1 MSSNI
6 EVKLDVLNQKGSPA
20 LFADSL
26 ASRPAA
32 SFAGRLFVDTDNPST
47 GIYRDTG
54 TTWIQVADET
64 GTIPTPTLQ
73 TVTTA
78 GNTSNVGISVSA
90 NGIGIGTSI
99 PASNRLDVHS
109 ASGLQAT
116 FNGTGVTN
124 AGVQLQSA
132 GVGKWTIQNNYNSA
146 ANDFVVTDVLNSIN
160 RLIITNTGVG
170 TLTAS
175 LSATKTATYSTGGT
189 YGIYGNDNYTI
200 PAATSFGSGGLIF
213 ASLQGIQNFT
223 YGGNAT
229 YDNSALN
236 GSVVGINQIQFSS
249 TGTITMTQA
258 TGPRA
263 MTAGIFQN
271 QFLGATNGTISHLA
285 GIEVLGVYKA
295 STGIATIT
303 NAYGLLINNI
313 DDYTSGFAF
322 TNRWG
327 IYQAG
332 ASDNN
337 YFAGKVTINDTTI
350 TAYRLYVNGTVG
362 VVGSVTAA
370 NSSFNGV
377 AIGLGNTTNVSN
389 TNTAVGLE
397 VLSSN
402 TSATGCTGV
411 GQSALRGNNG
421 NYNSAFGTN
430 AMRLNVSG
438 INNCAFGT
446 TALFTNTSSQNSAFG
461 SVALYANT
469 TGGDNNAFGYWSLTN
484 NTTGSA
490 NVAFGVATLQY
501 NTTGGSNVAIGS
513 QAGRYI
519 SGGGQNAITDNSIY
533 IGAFTYPLANNQT
546 NQIIIGTSTI
556 GLGSNTTIIGNSS
569 TTQTALYGSLTLGTT
584 TNTASAL
591 LSMSSTAQGFLPPRM
606 TTAQKNAIATPAT
619 GLVVYDTT
627 LNKLALYTGAGWE
640 TVTSI

>member
-78 GNTSNVGISVSA
+78 GNTSNVGISITA
-90 NGIGIGTSI
+90 NGIGIGTTI

-146 ANDFVVTDVLNSIN
+146 ANDFVVTDVLNTIN

-175 LSATKTATYSTGGT
+175 LSATKTATYSSGGT
-189 YGIYGNDNYTI
+189 YGIYGNDNYNI

-327 IYQAG
+327 IYQQG

-337 YFAGKVTINDTTI
+337 YFAGKVLINTT
-350 TAYRLYVNGTVG
+350 TVGSYQLDVNGTARASG
-362 VVGSVTAA
+362 AIFSLDYLDCRGSIFLRNGSGGGNT
-370 NSSFNGV
+370 SFNTTTTNSYYVMSSGV
-377 AIGLGNTTNVSN
+377 NLNIGKSSNYAIIYDSTNNNIGMSDAGTSVTNVS
-389 TNTAVGLE
+389 
-397 VLSSN
+397 
-402 TSATGCTGV
+402 
-411 GQSALRGNNG
+411 
-421 NYNSAFGTN
+421 
-430 AMRLNVSG
+430 
-438 INNCAFGT
+438 
-446 TALFTNTSSQNSAFG
+446 
-461 SVALYANT
+461 
-469 TGGDNNAFGYWSLTN
+469 SL
-484 NTTGSA
+484 
-490 NVAFGVATLQY
+490 
-501 NTTGGSNVAIGS
+501 
-513 QAGRYI
+513 
-519 SGGGQNAITDNSIY
+519 
-533 IGAFTYPLANNQT
+533 
-546 NQIIIGTSTI
+546 
-556 GLGSNTTIIGNSS
+556 
-569 TTQTALYGSLTLGTT
+569 LTLTT
-584 TNTASAL
+584 TTK
-591 LSMSSTAQGFLPPRM
+591 GFLPPRM
-606 TTAQKNAIATPAT
+606 TTTQKNAIATPAT
-619 GLVVYDTT
+619 GLVVYDTI
-627 LNKLALYTGAGWE
+627 LNKLALYTGAAWE

>member
-54 TTWIQVADET
+54 TSWIQVADET

-78 GNTSNVGISVSA
+78 GNTSNVGISISA
-90 NGIGIGTSI
+90 NGIGIGTAI
-99 PASNRLDVHS
+99 PASNRLDIHT
-109 ASGLQAT
+109 ATGINAT
-116 FNGTGVTN
+116 FNGTGTTN
-124 AGVQLQSA
+124 SALQLQSA

-146 ANDFVVTDVLNSIN
+146 ANDFVVTDVLNTIN
-160 RLIITNTGVG
+160 RLIITNTGVA

-175 LSATKTATYSTGGT
+175 LSATKTATYSSGGV

-200 PAATSFGSGGLIF
+200 PASTSFGSGGLIF
-213 ASLQGIQNFT
+213 ASLQGVQNFT

-258 TGPRA
+258 TGVRA
-263 MTAGIFQN
+263 MSSGMFQN
-271 QFLGATNGTISHLA
+271 QFLGATNGTITHLA

-327 IYQAG
+327 IYQDG

-337 YFAGKVTINDTTI
+337 YFAGKIITGSTTVSTYQLDVTGSFRAVGNSPIFSTTDGSGLTVNNTNANRYSNFQINWNSIAQGSLFYDNSTTRFCLNTFPSI
-350 TAYRLYVNGTVG
+350 PLALFAGNPNPSTNQFLLFTTGNVVIGSGTDAGFRLDVQNGPSRFGNNLTVTGTCTLSGIVNVNGASQ
-362 VVGSVTAA
+362 SV
-370 NSSFNGV
+370 S
-377 AIGLGNTTNVSN
+377 GLN
-389 TNTAVGLE
+389 TNRFCASTD
-397 VLSSN
+397 
-402 TSATGCTGV
+402 
-411 GQSALRGNNG
+411 
-421 NYNSAFGTN
+421 
-430 AMRLNVSG
+430 AM
-438 INNCAFGT
+438 
-446 TALFTNTSSQNSAFG
+446 
-461 SVALYANT
+461 
-469 TGGDNNAFGYWSLTN
+469 
-484 NTTGSA
+484 
-490 NVAFGVATLQY
+490 
-501 NTTGGSNVAIGS
+501 
-513 QAGRYI
+513 
-519 SGGGQNAITDNSIY
+519 
-533 IGAFTYPLANNQT
+533 
-546 NQIIIGTSTI
+546 IGT
-556 GLGSNTTIIGNSS
+556 G
-569 TTQTALYGSLTLGTT
+569 AAPD
-584 TNTASAL
+584 ASAVLELRATTKGL
-591 LSMSSTAQGFLPPRM
+591 LFPRM
-606 TTAQKNAIATPAT
+606 TTAQKNAISTPAT

-627 LNKLALYTGAGWE
+627 LNKLALYTGAAWE

>member
-32 SFAGRLFVDTDNPST
+32 SFAGRLFVDTDIPST

-54 TTWIQVADET
+54 SIWIQVADET

-78 GNTSNVGISVSA
+78 GNTSNVGISITA

-99 PASNRLDVHS
+99 PATNRLDIHS
-109 ASGLQAT
+109 ASGINAT
-116 FNGTGVTN
+116 FNGTGTTN
-124 AGVQLQSA
+124 SALQLQSA

-146 ANDFVVTDVLNSIN
+146 ANDFVLTDVLNSVN
-160 RLIITNTGVG
+160 RLQISNTGIG

-175 LSATKTATYSTGGT
+175 LSATKTATYSSGGA

-200 PAATSFGSGGLIF
+200 PASTSFGSGGLIF

-249 TGTITMTQA
+249 TGTITMNQA
-258 TGPRA
+258 TGVRA

-332 ASDNN
+332 GSDNN
-337 YFAGKVTINDTTI
+337 YFAGKVVLGSTTVSTYQLDVVGTSRLQGDVDI
-350 TAYRLYVNGTVG
+350 TGLTNYRIRFVNQGNSNVVQFNTNGTSG
-362 VVGSVTAA
+362 GY
-370 NSSFNGV
+370 NG
-377 AIGLGNTTNVSN
+377 GY
-389 TNTAVGLE
+389 E
-397 VLSSN
+397 FQ
-402 TSATGCTGV
+402 TG
-411 GQSALRGNNG
+411 GNN
-421 NYNSAFGTN
+421 S
-430 AMRLNVSG
+430 
-438 INNCAFGT
+438 FGT
-446 TALFTNTSSQNSAFG
+446 TTSLRIWSNNINTRVGIGNLTEGNLQGAAAQLYIKNQITGGRNAAIRITPAVSLVTTEYNGIQFDNEVLINTSGAFIGSQSNPLTTGYDCDLVVLASMASQNSFTE
-461 SVALYANT
+461 VARFMGKYNSFYVGTDKTLAVP
-469 TGGDNNAFGYWSLTN
+469 
-484 NTTGSA
+484 SA
-490 NVAFGVATLQY
+490 KLQ
-501 NTTGGSNVAIGS
+501 V
-513 QAGRYI
+513 Q
-519 SGGGQNAITDNSIY
+519 
-533 IGAFTYPLANNQT
+533 
-546 NQIIIGTSTI
+546 
-556 GLGSNTTIIGNSS
+556 S
-569 TTQTALYGSLTLGTT
+569 TT
-584 TNTASAL
+584 
-591 LSMSSTAQGFLPPRM
+591 QGFLPPRM
-606 TTAQKNAIATPAT
+606 TTAQKTAIATPAT

-627 LNKLALYTGAGWE
+627 LNKLALYTGAAWE
-640 TVTSI
+640 TVTSV

>member
-78 GNTSNVGISVSA
+78 GNTSNVGIAISA
-90 NGIGIGTSI
+90 NGIGIGTTI

-146 ANDFVVTDVLNSIN
+146 ANDFVLTDVASSVN
-160 RLIITNTGVG
+160 RLTITNTGVG

-175 LSATKTATYSTGGT
+175 LSATKTATYSSGGT

-258 TGPRA
+258 TGVRA

-271 QFLGATNGTISHLA
+271 QFLGTTNGTITHLA
-285 GIEVLGVYKA
+285 GIEILGIYKA

-303 NAYGLLINNI
+303 NAYGLLINNL

-322 TNRWG
+322 TNRWA
-327 IYQAG
+327 IYQQG
-332 ASDNN
+332 SSDNN
-337 YFAGKVTINDTTI
+337 YFAGKVNI
-350 TAYRLYVNGTVG
+350 
-362 VVGSVTAA
+362 
-370 NSSFNGV
+370 
-377 AIGLGNTTNVSN
+377 
-389 TNTAVGLE
+389 
-397 VLSSN
+397 
-402 TSATGCTGV
+402 
-411 GQSALRGNNG
+411 
-421 NYNSAFGTN
+421 
-430 AMRLNVSG
+430 
-438 INNCAFGT
+438 GT
-446 TALFTNTSSQNSAFG
+446 TT
-461 SVALYANT
+461 
-469 TGGDNNAFGYWSLTN
+469 
-484 NTTGSA
+484 
-490 NVAFGVATLQY
+490 
-501 NTTGGSNVAIGS
+501 
-513 QAGRYI
+513 
-519 SGGGQNAITDNSIY
+519 
-533 IGAFTYPLANNQT
+533 
-546 NQIIIGTSTI
+546 IGTSILSVVGNATI
-556 GLGSNTTIIGNSS
+556 NGVCYVQQGFRMQGGYSQFDASIMIGSAVQSGNTWEWRASAAGDATGLLNYWYFPNRFGAQAGGNCIFFNMAMTLVNANIAQTFRGFYYNPNVASIVANTPHTAFENTSGNI
-569 TTQTALYGSLTLGTT
+569 LLGTT
-584 TNTASAL
+584 SGSVGIGATSTINASSIL
-591 LSMSSTAQGFLPPRM
+591 QVTSTTQGFLPPRM

>member
-78 GNTSNVGISVSA
+78 GNSTTTGITITT
-90 NGIGIGTSI
+90 NGLGIGTTI
-99 PASNRLDVHS
+99 PASNRLDIHT
-109 ASGLQAT
+109 ATGINAT
-116 FNGTGVTN
+116 FNGTGTTN
-124 AGVQLQSA
+124 SALQLQSA

-146 ANDFVVTDVLNSIN
+146 ANDFVLTDVLNTVN

-175 LSATKTATYSTGGT
+175 LSATKTATYSSGGA

-200 PAATSFGSGGLIF
+200 PASTSFGSGGLIF
-213 ASLQGIQNFT
+213 ASLQGVQSFT

-229 YDNSALN
+229 YSNSALN

-249 TGTITMTQA
+249 IGTITMTQA
-258 TGPRA
+258 TGVRA

-271 QFLGATNGTISHLA
+271 QFLGATNGTIDYLA
-285 GIEVLGVYKA
+285 GIQILGVYKA

-313 DDYTSGFAF
+313 DDYTSGFSF

-332 ASDNN
+332 ASDAN
-337 YFAGKVTINDTTI
+337 YFAGKIITGSTTVSTYQLDVTGNTRITGNLNFFSGNTINLNEAPN
-350 TAYRLYVNGTVG
+350 AYIRSSGSNLIQIG
-362 VVGSVTAA
+362 V
-370 NSSFNGV
+370 
-377 AIGLGNTTNVSN
+377 
-389 TNTAVGLE
+389 
-397 VLSSN
+397 
-402 TSATGCTGV
+402 
-411 GQSALRGNNG
+411 
-421 NYNSAFGTN
+421 
-430 AMRLNVSG
+430 
-438 INNCAFGT
+438 
-446 TALFTNTSSQNSAFG
+446 
-461 SVALYANT
+461 
-469 TGGDNNAFGYWSLTN
+469 
-484 NTTGSA
+484 
-490 NVAFGVATLQY
+490 
-501 NTTGGSNVAIGS
+501 TGGSNTL
-513 QAGRYI
+513 I
-519 SGGGQNAITDNSIY
+519 SWSSNSIVLGDSAY
-533 IGAFTYPLANNQT
+533 
-546 NQIIIGTSTI
+546 
-556 GLGSNTTIIGNSS
+556 GLKF
-569 TTQTALYGSLTLGTT
+569 T
-584 TNTASAL
+584 TNTNQLALNSNSILGGWMFNIDSGGSQGLISLRKTSGNTALFLQCYHTNTGSIVAGFATDGGGFFGTTNTLASAIL
-591 LSMSSTAQGFLPPRM
+591 QADSTTKGFLPPRM

-627 LNKLALYTGAGWE
+627 LNKLALYTGAAWE

>member
-6 EVKLDVLNQKGSPA
+6 EVKLDVLNQLATPA
-20 LFADSL
+20 MYAAAL
-26 ASRPAA
+26 ANRPAA
-32 SFAGRLFVDTDNPST
+32 GFVGRIFFDSDNPST

-54 TTWIQVADET
+54 TTWVQVADET

-78 GNTSNVGISVSA
+78 GNTSNVGISITA
-90 NGIGIGTSI
+90 NGIGIGTTI
-99 PASNRLDVHS
+99 PASNRLDIHT
-109 ASGLQAT
+109 ATGINAT
-116 FNGTGVTN
+116 FNGTGTTN
-124 AGVQLQSA
+124 SALQLQSA

-146 ANDFVVTDVLNSIN
+146 ANDFVLTDVASSVN
-160 RLIITNTGVG
+160 RLTITNTGVG

-175 LSATKTATYSTGGT
+175 LSATKTATYSSGGA

-213 ASLQGIQNFT
+213 ASLQGVQNFT

-249 TGTITMTQA
+249 TGTITMNQA
-258 TGPRA
+258 TGVRA

-271 QFLGATNGTISHLA
+271 QFLGATNGTITHLA

-313 DDYTSGFAF
+313 DDYTSGFSF

-337 YFAGKVTINDTTI
+337 YFAGKVILGSTTVGIYQLDVTGQTIFRSQVNVGNYIVITDGTYSLRRDYLNSYDNFRLYTIVNQSPLYLGSGTINTC
-350 TAYRLYVNGTVG
+350 AVVNGVG
-362 VVGSVTAA
+362 AQRGLIVSDDATTLTIVNTAA
-370 NSSFNGV
+370 LQINS
-377 AIGLGNTTNVSN
+377 T
-389 TNTAVGLE
+389 
-397 VLSSN
+397 
-402 TSATGCTGV
+402 
-411 GQSALRGNNG
+411 LR
-421 NYNSAFGTN
+421 
-430 AMRLNVSG
+430 
-438 INNCAFGT
+438 
-446 TALFTNTSSQNSAFG
+446 
-461 SVALYANT
+461 
-469 TGGDNNAFGYWSLTN
+469 
-484 NTTGSA
+484 
-490 NVAFGVATLQY
+490 
-501 NTTGGSNVAIGS
+501 
-513 QAGRYI
+513 
-519 SGGGQNAITDNSIY
+519 
-533 IGAFTYPLANNQT
+533 
-546 NQIIIGTSTI
+546 
-556 GLGSNTTIIGNSS
+556 
-569 TTQTALYGSLTLGTT
+569 
-584 TNTASAL
+584 
-591 LSMSSTAQGFLPPRM
+591 GFLPPRM

>member
-78 GNTSNVGISVSA
+78 GNTSNVGISITA
-90 NGIGIGTSI
+90 NGIGIGTTI
-99 PASNRLDVHS
+99 PASNRIDIHS

-160 RLIITNTGVG
+160 RLIITNTGIG

-175 LSATKTATYSTGGT
+175 LSATKTATYSSGGT

-249 TGTITMTQA
+249 TGTITMNQA
-258 TGPRA
+258 TGVRA

-271 QFLGATNGTISHLA
+271 QFLGATNGTITHLA

-337 YFAGKVTINDTTI
+337 YFAGKIITGSTTVSTFQLDVT
-350 TAYRLYVNGTVG
+350 GT
-362 VVGSVTAA
+362 SRMSNKLTVTA
-370 NSSFNGV
+370 GG
-377 AIGLGNTTNVSN
+377 IDI
-389 TNTAVGLE
+389 
-397 VLSSN
+397 
-402 TSATGCTGV
+402 TG
-411 GQSALRGNNG
+411 QIA
-421 NYNSAFGTN
+421 AQ
-430 AMRLNVSG
+430 SG
-438 INNCAFGT
+438 ISVYSGVI
-446 TALFTNTSSQNSAFG
+446 LQN
-461 SVALYANT
+461 
-469 TGGDNNAFGYWSLTN
+469 
-484 NTTGSA
+484 
-490 NVAFGVATLQY
+490 
-501 NTTGGSNVAIGS
+501 
-513 QAGRYI
+513 
-519 SGGGQNAITDNSIY
+519 
-533 IGAFTYPLANNQT
+533 
-546 NQIIIGTSTI
+546 
-556 GLGSNTTIIGNSS
+556 
-569 TTQTALYGSLTLGTT
+569 GSLTLTSPVYSQSTLTYLTGKISLS
-584 TNTASAL
+584 TNLQNNTNVSVGLEL
-591 LSMSSTAQGFLPPRM
+591 LSNLFGQSNGGTIVGLDINPTYNTGGFTNVANIGLRVAGGVQITSTTQGFLPPRM
-606 TTAQKNAIATPAT
+606 TTAQKNAIVTPGT
-619 GLVVYDTT
+619 GLIVYDTT
-627 LNKLALYTGAGWE
+627 LNKLALYTGAAWE

>member
-6 EVKLDVLNQKGSPA
+6 EVKLDVLNQLATPA
-20 LFADSL
+20 MYAAAL
-26 ASRPAA
+26 ANRPAA
-32 SFAGRLFVDTDNPST
+32 GFVGRIFFDSDNPST

-54 TTWIQVADET
+54 TTWVQVADET

-78 GNTSNVGISVSA
+78 GNTSNVGISISA
-90 NGIGIGTSI
+90 NGIGIGTTI
-99 PASNRLDVHS
+99 PASNRLDIHT
-109 ASGLQAT
+109 ATGINAT
-116 FNGTGVTN
+116 FNGTGTTN
-124 AGVQLQSA
+124 SALQLQSA

-146 ANDFVVTDVLNSIN
+146 ANDFVITDVLNSVN
-160 RLIITNTGVG
+160 RLQITNTGIG

-175 LSATKTATYSTGGT
+175 LSATKTATYSSGGT

-213 ASLQGIQNFT
+213 ASLQGVQNFT

-258 TGPRA
+258 TGVRA

-271 QFLGATNGTISHLA
+271 QFLGTTNGTITHLA

-332 ASDNN
+332 TSDSN
-337 YFAGKVTINDTTI
+337 YFAGKVVLGST
-350 TAYRLYVNGTVG
+350 TVG
-362 VVGSVTAA
+362 TDQLQV
-370 NSSFNGV
+370 
-377 AIGLGNTTNVSN
+377 
-389 TNTAVGLE
+389 
-397 VLSSN
+397 
-402 TSATGCTGV
+402 
-411 GQSALRGNNG
+411 
-421 NYNSAFGTN
+421 
-430 AMRLNVSG
+430 
-438 INNCAFGT
+438 
-446 TALFTNTSSQNSAFG
+446 
-461 SVALYANT
+461 
-469 TGGDNNAFGYWSLTN
+469 
-484 NTTGSA
+484 TGSSK
-490 NVAFGVATLQY
+490 F
-501 NTTGGSNVAIGS
+501 TGTFA
-513 QAGRYI
+513 
-519 SGGGQNAITDNSIY
+519 
-533 IGAFTYPLANNQT
+533 
-546 NQIIIGTSTI
+546 
-556 GLGSNTTIIGNSS
+556 IIGNS
-569 TTQTALYGSLTLGTT
+569 TFTGTT
-584 TNTASAL
+584 TTSSYSYQGNGIAQQTANTKMTIWNRMANVTGTGVMISDFNSVGDSNLTINIFEIAGGWYTQNSSIDNTFVISRTIDLNANTNSSSIIRGFYYTPNIINLYAAQHRAIETVTGAVLFGTTSGSVGIGATTTINASSIL
-591 LSMSSTAQGFLPPRM
+591 QVTSTSQGFLPPRM

-627 LNKLALYTGAGWE
+627 LNKLALYTGAAWE